1 VTRRLILLAALL
13 VALAAPRH
21 DARADDVLE
30 FYPSYYPHEIRIEA
44 IDPASAAKLLA
55 KNSLHAY
62 VGGDPFPGGKPPPGL
77 GHVESLGSYL
87 VATFNT
93 ARGAMA
99 NRDARCA
106 SAGTLVSI
114 LAAAKGAYVFHP
126 YPVTPF
132 HMDYLHHF
140 DLSESAKRRYDP
152 RPVSSVSSLA
162 LKIRPN
168 GTLAKQLVP
177 SALRETGPGWDVTV
191 EEIAVDDLVAPHR
204 VGLNGWLGPPWIKE
218 GWFQAYLLHA
228 GTLREKI
235 AKQAAEALYRRVATG
250 AYGDETE
257 RFNLER
263 RLVSLLR
270 EGCERVVVGYT
281 TRREYFNN
289 SDYSEGI
296 ENIAHDSQAGFTSP
310 IFIRTVKLKDFLWNG
325 WLRLGVETKPRAAW
339 NPLGGF
345 TDAPGRLIWAAVGDP
360 GQFPAPYNSSWVP
373 NRVTS
378 MVVANELEVPT
389 DALLPEPGTGLLR
402 PVGEA
407 KRARAKV
414 LYRVLASPF
423 HDKVPMTVA
432 DALYPFSFA
441 SRSHDLLIAAST
453 LLVREWL
460 AGVKVLR
467 VEQDIK
473 DLHDKQLTFQVLI
486 IEVYLKHTLADPRQ
500 VAAVAPPWSSLPWQL
515 IVLMEEAVKRG
526 LGALSQEEAR
536 RQGVPW
542 LDLVR
547 DQKVKDGLAALVEE
561 FRRQGYVPAP
571 LRGFVTPAEA
581 RARWTALKQFYEKRR
596 HFLVTNGPY
605 QLEQWG
611 RDFVALQAFRE
622 FTYPVGLGLFNR
634 YAMPRRAYVSRIERR
649 GERLEIRAEV
659 ERVFKFQ
666 RSFTLV
672 REPLAGPASDTGAGE
687 IPVARYVVVG
697 EDGNVL
703 TAGTASYDRVGLFSV
718 DLRGKL
724 KPGPHTIMVALS
736 LGENSVNPEVKVVQ

>member
-1 VTRRLILLAALL
+1 MTRRLILLATLL
-13 VALAAPRH
+13 VALASPLY
-21 DARADDVLE
+21 DALADDVLE

-106 SAGTLVSI
+106 SAGTLASI

-152 RPVSSVSSLA
+152 RPGPSVPSLA

-204 VGLNGWLGPPWIKE
+204 VGLNGWLGPPWLKQ
-218 GWFQAYLLHA
+218 GWFHAYLLHA
-228 GTLREKI
+228 GTLRQKI

-281 TRREYFNN
+281 TRREYFN
-289 SDYSEGI
+289 
-296 ENIAHDSQAGFTSP
+296 
-310 IFIRTVKLKDFLWNG
+310 IRTVKLKDFLWNG
-325 WLRLGVETKPRAAW
+325 WLRLGVEAKPRAAW

-378 MVVANELEVPT
+378 TVVANELEVPT

-407 KRARAKV
+407 TRARAKV
-414 LYRVLASPF
+414 LYR
-423 HDKVPMTVA
+423 
-432 DALYPFSFA
+432 
-441 SRSHDLLIAAST
+441 
-453 LLVREWL
+453 
-460 AGVKVLR
+460 
-467 VEQDIK
+467 
-473 DLHDKQLTFQVLI
+473 
-486 IEVYLKHTLADPRQ
+486 
-500 VAAVAPPWSSLPWQL
+500 
-515 IVLMEEAVKRG
+515 
-526 LGALSQEEAR
+526 
-536 RQGVPW
+536 W

-547 DQKVKDGLAALVEE
+547 DQKVKDGLAAL
-561 FRRQGYVPAP
+561 
-571 LRGFVTPAEA
+571 
-581 RARWTALKQFYEKRR
+581 
-596 HFLVTNGPY
+596 
-605 QLEQWG
+605 
-611 RDFVALQAFRE
+611 
-622 FTYPVGLGLFNR
+622 GLGLFNR

-649 GERLEIRAEV
+649 GERLESRWTDRRPTRAPG
-659 ERVFKFQ
+659 
-666 RSFTLV
+666 RSPLLAMWWSV
-672 REPLAGPASDTGAGE
+672 RMATSSRPEPRPTTGWACSAWTSGAS
-687 IPVARYVVVG
+687 
-697 EDGNVL
+697 
-703 TAGTASYDRVGLFSV
+703 
-718 DLRGKL
+718 
-724 KPGPHTIMVALS
+724 
-736 LGENSVNPEVKVVQ
+736 

>member
-1 VTRRLILLAALL
+1 MTRRLILLAALL
-13 VALAAPRH
+13 FALASPLH
-21 DARADDVLE
+21 DALADDVLE

-93 ARGAMA
+93 ASGAMA

-152 RPVSSVSSLA
+152 RPGPSVSSLA

-228 GTLREKI
+228 GTLRQKI

-325 WLRLGVETKPRAAW
+325 WLRLGVEAKPRAAW

-378 MVVANELEVPT
+378 TVVAGGLEVPD

-402 PVGEA
+402 RVGPGKTA
-407 KRARAKV
+407 SAKV

-423 HDKVPMTVA
+423 HDKTPMAVA

-441 SRSHDLLIAAST
+441 YRSHDPLIDAST
-453 LLVREWL
+453 ALTREWL

-467 VEQDIK
+467 LEQDIK
-473 DLHDKQLTFQVLI
+473 DLHDKQLAFQVQI

>member
-1 VTRRLILLAALL
+1 VTRLLLLLATLL
-13 VALAAPRH
+13 FALASPLH

-62 VGGDPFPGGKPPPGL
+62 VGGNPFAGGAVPPGL

-87 VATFNT
+87 VATFHT

-99 NRDARCA
+99 DRDARCA
-106 SAGTLVSI
+106 SAGKLASS
-114 LAAAKGAYVFHP
+114 LAAAQGAYVFHP

-152 RPVSSVSSLA
+152 RPGPSGSSLA
-162 LKIRPN
+162 LKIRAN
-168 GTLAKQLVP
+168 GALAKQLVP

-191 EEIAVDDLVAPHR
+191 EEIAIDDLVAPHR

-228 GTLREKI
+228 GTLRQKV
-235 AKQAAEALYRRVATG
+235 AKQAAEALYRRLATG
-250 AYGDETE
+250 AYGDEAE
-257 RFNLER
+257 RFNVER

-289 SDYSEGI
+289 SDYSEGL
-296 ENIAHDSQAGFTSP
+296 ENIAHDSQAGFASP

-325 WLRLGVETKPRAAW
+325 WLRLGVGAKPRAAW

-378 MVVANELEVPT
+378 TVAANELEVPT

-407 KRARAKV
+407 TRARAKV

-441 SRSHDLLIAAST
+441 SRTHDPRVAAST
-453 LLVREWL
+453 RLVREWL

-486 IEVYLKHTLADPRQ
+486 IEVYLTHTLADPRQ

-672 REPLAGPASDTGAGE
+672 REPLAGPASDTGGGE